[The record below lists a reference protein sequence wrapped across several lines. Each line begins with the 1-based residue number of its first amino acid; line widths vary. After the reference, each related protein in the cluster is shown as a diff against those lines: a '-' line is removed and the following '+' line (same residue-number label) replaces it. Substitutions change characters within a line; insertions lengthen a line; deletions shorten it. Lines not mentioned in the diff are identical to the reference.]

1 MVRWPGR
8 TSCYYC
14 LVRSAAQPAVAA
26 TGEADDYISHEYIL
40 CLLAR
45 FRHEA
50 DDVLDLYGGGGA
62 PLGCRPFG
70 R

>member
-1 MVRWPGR
+1 MRLSGR

-14 LVRSAAQPAVAA
+14 LVRSAAQPTAVA

-45 FRHEA
+45 FADEA
-50 DDVLDLYGGGGA
+50 DDALDL
-62 PLGCRPFG
+62 
-70 R
+70 